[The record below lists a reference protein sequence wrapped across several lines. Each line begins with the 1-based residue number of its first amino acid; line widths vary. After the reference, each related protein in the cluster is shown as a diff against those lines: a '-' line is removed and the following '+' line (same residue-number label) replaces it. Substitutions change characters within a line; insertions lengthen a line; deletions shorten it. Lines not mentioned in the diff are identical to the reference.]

1 MTDPVS
7 SEQLLISLL
16 LTLGAGLATGVGSCI
31 AFFFKRSNR
40 KFLSF
45 ALGFSG
51 GVMIYISLAEL
62 LPEAGTGLGVLCG
75 DRPGALAALA
85 AFFGGMLLSSGI
97 DKLVPA
103 HENPHEVRAVEE
115 MDSPR
120 HRDKLLRSGT
130 LFALAIAIHNFPEG
144 MAVFISGIADCGTG
158 ISIAAAIAI
167 HNIPEGITVSVP
179 IYHATGSRKRAFL
192 YSFGSGLAE
201 PCGAL
206 AAWLLLGPWLSPAL
220 LFVLFAAV
228 AGIMVYISF
237 DELLPLA
244 EEYGEHH
251 LAVSGL
257 TVGMFVIAVS
267 LIL

>member
-1 MTDPVS
+1 MGNITLS
-7 SEQLLISLL
+7 QAIFSLL
-16 LTLGAGLATGVGSCI
+16 LTLIAGLATGVGSCI
-31 AFFFKRSNR
+31 AFFFKRSDR

-45 ALGFSG
+45 ALGLSG

-62 LPEAGTGLGVLCG
+62 LPEAREGMATVCG
-75 DRPGALAALA
+75 EKSGALASIA
-85 AFFGGMLLSSGI
+85 AFFGGIAIAMLI

-115 MDSPR
+115 MDSPH
-120 HRDKLLRSGT
+120 HRDKVLRSGM

-144 MAVFISGIADCGTG
+144 MAVFISGIADPGTG
-158 ISIAAAIAI
+158 ISIALAIAI

-179 IYHATGSRKRAFL
+179 VYHATGSRKKAFL

-206 AAWLLLGPWLSPAL
+206 AAWLIFAPFLSTAL
-220 LFVLFAAV
+220 LMLLFAAV
-228 AGIMVYISF
+228 AGIMVYITF

-251 LAVSGL
+251 LAIYGVI
-257 TVGMFVIAVS
+257 TGMLVMAIS
-267 LIL
+267 LVL

>member
-1 MTDPVS
+1 MGNITLS
-7 SEQLLISLL
+7 QAIFSLL
-16 LTLGAGLATGVGSCI
+16 LTLIAGLATGVGSCI
-31 AFFFKRSNR
+31 AFFFKRSDR

-45 ALGFSG
+45 ALGLSG

-62 LPEAGTGLGVLCG
+62 LPEAREGMAAVCG
-75 DRPGALAALA
+75 EKSGALASIA
-85 AFFGGMLLSSGI
+85 AFFGGIAIAMLI

-115 MDSPR
+115 MDSPH
-120 HRDKLLRSGT
+120 HRDKVLRSGM

-144 MAVFISGIADCGTG
+144 MAVFISGIADPGTG
-158 ISIAAAIAI
+158 ISIALAIAI

-179 IYHATGSRKRAFL
+179 VYHATGSRKKAFL

-206 AAWLLLGPWLSPAL
+206 AAWLIFAPFLSTAL
-220 LFVLFAAV
+220 LMLLFAAV
-228 AGIMVYISF
+228 AGIMVYITF

-251 LAVSGL
+251 LAIYGVI
-257 TVGMFVIAVS
+257 TGMLVMAIS
-267 LIL
+267 LVL